1 MIEDKN
7 ILAKKFPKTI
17 IGKFPKMI
25 LISTL
30 VDDICKGDFA
40 DMELGLR

>member
-7 ILAKKFPKTI
+7 ILAKELPKAI
-17 IGKFPKMI
+17 IGNFSKTV

-30 VDDICKGDFA
+30 MDDIWKPDFA
-40 DMELGLR
+40 EMELGL